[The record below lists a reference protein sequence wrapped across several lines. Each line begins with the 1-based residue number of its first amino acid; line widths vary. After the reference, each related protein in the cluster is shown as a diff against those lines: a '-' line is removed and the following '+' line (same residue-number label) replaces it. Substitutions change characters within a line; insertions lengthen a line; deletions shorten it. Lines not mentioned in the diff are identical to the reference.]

1 MPPFSSPDYL
11 AVGCLLGPLFQRND
25 GLVCRWCARNVIR
38 RCSDWGDDGWFNFE
52 VFSLSDWQGMSTQAY
67 LFDAGG
73 TDREVAL
80 DPLLVSQLNDQHLL
94 WIDLATEEPGAW
106 EDVVAL
112 LELREESVA
121 WFTTPGRPQV
131 RHFGDYTHVHVTAV
145 GKETHRYVPIPLHLV
160 AGKNYLLSLHGE
172 EIAFLEEVRTF
183 VQGDTRLGQLD
194 SAAFLAALLDRHIES
209 YLLLLDPLEAS
220 VDRLDEQVM
229 RESSR
234 AEDLETM
241 VTLRHRVGELRRL
254 LTPHRSVYGALAR
267 PDYAV
272 FVGDEP
278 DPHLA
283 TLSEHFERAVEATEH
298 ARELVLGS
306 FQLYTARASERTNDI
321 MRVLTVTTVVLGI
334 VAAAAGLLGTNF
346 EASVF
351 KTGDTGFRAVL
362 VGSAAMVLMA
372 LIVARWRRWL

>member
-1 MPPFSSPDYL
+1 MT
-11 AVGCLLGPLFQRND
+11 
-25 GLVCRWCARNVIR
+25 I
-38 RCSDWGDDGWFNFE
+38 
-52 VFSLSDWQGMSTQAY
+52 QAY

-73 TDREVAL
+73 TDREISLTAVHME
-80 DPLLVSQLNDQHLL
+80 QLNDHHLL
-94 WIDLATEEPGAW
+94 WIDLTASEPGAW
-106 EDVVAL
+106 DDVVTL
-112 LELREESVA
+112 LGLREESVA
-121 WFTTPGRPQV
+121 WFRTPGRPQV

-145 GKETHRYVPIPLHLV
+145 GKETHQYVPIPLHLV
-160 AGKNYLLSLHGE
+160 AGKNYLLSLHGGGVT
-172 EIAFLEEVRTF
+172 FLEQVRTF
-183 VQGDTRLGQLD
+183 MQGDTRLGRLD
-194 SAAFLAALLDRHIES
+194 SAAFLAAFLDRHIES

-229 RESSR
+229 RAWSKSEY
-234 AEDLETM
+234 LETM

-283 TLSEHFERAVEATEH
+283 ALSEHFERAVEATEH

-306 FQLYTARASERTNDI
+306 FQLYTARSSERTNDI
-321 MRVLTVTTVVLGI
+321 MRLLTVATVVLGI
-334 VAAAAGLLGTNF
+334 VAAVAGLLGTNF

-351 KTGDTGFRAVL
+351 KTGDLGFRAVV
-362 VGSAAMVLMA
+362 VGSAVLILLVM
-372 LIVARWRRWL
+372 IVARWRRWL